1 MGGAKQSFEID
12 LNPDQMAFVRL
23 AREKYGIAD
32 EDKVVRIMMDYIITT
47 PAIHDAVFDEVRC
60 LRCE

>member
-1 MGGAKQSFEID
+1 MAGVKESFEID

-32 EDKVVRIMMDYIITT
+32 EGKVVRIIMDYIITT
-47 PAIHDAVFDEVRC
+47 PAIHDTLFNEVRC

>member
-32 EDKVVRIMMDYIITT
+32 EGKVVWIIMDYN
-47 PAIHDAVFDEVRC
+47 
-60 LRCE
+60 